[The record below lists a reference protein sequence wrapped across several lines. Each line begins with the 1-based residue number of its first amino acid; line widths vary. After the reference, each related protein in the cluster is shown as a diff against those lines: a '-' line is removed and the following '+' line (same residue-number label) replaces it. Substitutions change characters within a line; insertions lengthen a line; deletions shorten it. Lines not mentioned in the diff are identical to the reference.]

1 MSTVPMKLRPS
12 NSRKPHL
19 LLGLLAIAGAGT
31 TWSVLNPAQAPAAL
45 ALSAIA
51 GAVATALNAYAI
63 LRTTRAELAAQVA
76 AAQSLAGELEDSRV
90 KLDTTT
96 RRHRQ
101 EVDSLQAQ
109 LQVETTRRETAQRL
123 ALQTTHSDP
132 LTQLPNRTR
141 LQEDLTKALAAAE
154 RRAGKVAVMF
164 VDLDD
169 FKRINDTLG
178 HSIGDDLLTQ
188 AAGRLSA
195 CVRTE
200 DDLAINRG
208 GEPGSVARV
217 GGDEFVLLIRD
228 VADHNALGA
237 VAQRLIDAFRT
248 PFAVGGYKVQ
258 SSISVGIA
266 CYPRDGNYGDTLLK
280 HADMAMYRAKEQGK
294 DGFQFFSHAMSAA
307 ASRRLAV
314 ENGLRKALE
323 EQQFVVHYQ
332 PKVET
337 GSHRV
342 IGAEALVRW
351 RSPVHGLVAP
361 ASFIEIA
368 EEAGLIAHIGE
379 WVLMQACRQQRAW
392 QAAGLPPVS
401 MAVNVSS
408 MQFREDHL
416 LTAVVTAIKQTG
428 IDPKL
433 LQLEVTENLFMKNM
447 SAARNTL
454 ECIRGLGATVAID
467 DFGTGYSSFSYL
479 RQLPVDSVKIDRS
492 FVQDL
497 GTKADDREITRAI
510 VNLARTLGVRT
521 VAEGVETKRQ
531 AEILAEMGCNEM
543 QGFLFAPPVD
553 ANTMAQILKIGVI
566 PMDSLA
572 GKLELFMPQAKSA
585 PGEGEQSSF
594 DLHSQATVLAP
605 MRQSNE

>member
-1 MSTVPMKLRPS
+1 MTPQNPT
-12 NSRKPHL
+12 SRKPYAA
-19 LLGLLAIAGAGT
+19 LGFLTIAGAGT
-31 TWSVLNPAQAPAAL
+31 AWSLMNPADAVGALAASTIAASVTAAL
-45 ALSAIA
+45 SLYSSLR
-51 GAVATALNAYAI
+51 AT
-63 LRTTRAELAAQVA
+63 RHQLAAQTG
-76 AAQSLAGELEDSRV
+76 AAQSLANELDDSRANFDAAV
-90 KLDTTT
+90 

-123 ALQTTHSDP
+123 ALQTTHNDA

-154 RRAGKVAVMF
+154 RRASKVAVMF

-178 HSIGDDLLTQ
+178 HGVGDELLTQ

-200 DDLAINRG
+200 DDVAINRG
-208 GEPGSVARV
+208 GERGSVARV
-217 GGDEFVLLIRD
+217 GGDEFVLLFRD
-228 VADHNALGA
+228 VADQNALAA
-237 VAQRLIDAFRT
+237 VAQRLIDAFRA
-248 PFAVGGYKVQ
+248 PFTVGGYKVQ

-294 DGFQFFSHAMSAA
+294 DGFQFFSHAMSVA

-323 EQQFVVHYQ
+323 DQQFVVHYQ
-332 PKVET
+332 PKVEA
-337 GSHRV
+337 GSFRV

-361 ASFIEIA
+361 ANFIEIA

-392 QAAGLPPVS
+392 QDAGLPS
-401 MAVNVSS
+401 IQMAVNVSS

-416 LTAVVTAIKQTG
+416 LTAVVTAVKQTG
-428 IDPKL
+428 INPKL

-447 SAARNTL
+447 TAARNTL

-510 VNLARTLGVRT
+510 VNLARTLGVKT
-521 VAEGVETKRQ
+521 VAEGVETKQQ
-531 AEILAEMGCNEM
+531 AEILVEMGCNEM

-553 ANTMAQILKIGVI
+553 ANTMAEILKTGVI

-572 GKLELFMPQAKSA
+572 AKLARSTQPTSSVFGPSEAD
-585 PGEGEQSSF
+585 QSSF
-594 DLHSQATVLAP
+594 DLYSQATMLVP
-605 MRQSNE
+605 MRMSSD

>member
-1 MSTVPMKLRPS
+1 MK
-12 NSRKPHL
+12 
-19 LLGLLAIAGAGT
+19 T
-31 TWSVLNPAQAPAAL
+31 QAPNRTHIAIYLVPAAAVVASITWGAIQPER
-45 ALSAIA
+45 ALE
-51 GAVATALNAYAI
+51 AVLV
-63 LRTTRAELAAQVA
+63 AAFGVA
-76 AAQSLAGELEDSRV
+76 AAACLRMAGQLRSAGHAARTNAERSNALARQVELAQTAHAAE
-90 KLDTTT
+90 K
-96 RRHRQ
+96 Q
-101 EVDSLQAQ
+101 QLQAEIDGLHAQ

-123 ALQTTHSDP
+123 ALQTTHSDA

-141 LQEDLTKALAAAE
+141 LQEDLVKALSAAE
-154 RRAGKVAVMF
+154 RRQGKVAVMF

-178 HSIGDDLLTQ
+178 HSVGDELLTQ
-188 AAGRLSA
+188 AAARLQA

-200 DDLAINRG
+200 DELAINRG
-208 GEPGSVARV
+208 GEKGCVARV
-217 GGDEFVLLIRD
+217 GGDEFVLLVRD
-228 VADHNALGA
+228 VEDHRAMA
-237 VAQRLIDAFRT
+237 AIAQRLVEAFRS
-248 PFAVGGYKVQ
+248 PFAVGGHKVQ
-258 SSISVGIA
+258 TSVSLGIA
-266 CYPRDGNYGDTLLK
+266 CYPRDGHFGDTLLK

-294 DGFQFFSHAMSAA
+294 DGYQFFSHSMSVA

-314 ENGLRKALE
+314 EEGLRRALDDQE
-323 EQQFVVHYQ
+323 FVVHYQ

-337 GSHRV
+337 GTLRV
-342 IGAEALVRW
+342 VGAEALVRW

-361 ASFIEIA
+361 ANFIEIA

-392 QAAGLPPVS
+392 QDAGLKPVQV
-401 MAVNVSS
+401 AVNVSS

-416 LTAVVTAIKQTG
+416 LTAVVTAVKKTG

-447 SAARNTL
+447 NAARNTL

-521 VAEGVETKRQ
+521 VAEGVETKQQ
-531 AEILAEMGCNEM
+531 AEILAEMGCSEM

-553 ANTMAQILKIGVI
+553 AATMAQILKAGTLA
-566 PMDSLA
+566 MDGYA
-572 GKLELFMPQAKSA
+572 GKLPREMRPSAGVAKD
-585 PGEGEQSSF
+585 SF
-594 DLHSQATVLAP
+594 EMHSEATLIAP
-605 MRQSNE
+605 MHFGND

>member
-1 MSTVPMKLRPS
+1 MKPQAPSLR
-12 NSRKPHL
+12 RTHL
-19 LLGLLAIAGAGT
+19 PLGLLASAGSGT
-31 TWSVLNPAQAPAAL
+31 VWSLLNPADAFGTLSVSTLAASVTAAL
-45 ALSAIA
+45 SFYSGLR
-51 GAVATALNAYAI
+51 ATRL
-63 LRTTRAELAAQVA
+63 ELAARTR
-76 AAQSLAGELEDSRV
+76 AAQSLSNDLEDSRA
-90 KLDTTT
+90 KLDATV
-96 RRHRQ
+96 RHHRQ
-101 EVDSLQAQ
+101 ELDSMQAQ

-123 ALQTTHSDP
+123 ALQTTHSDS

-164 VDLDD
+164 IDLDD

-178 HSIGDDLLTQ
+178 HGVGDELLTQ
-188 AAGRLSA
+188 AAARLSA

-200 DDLAINRG
+200 DDVAINRG
-208 GEPGSVARV
+208 SEPGSVARV
-217 GGDEFVLLIRD
+217 GGDEFVLLFRD
-228 VADHNALGA
+228 VADQNELAA

-248 PFAVGGYKVQ
+248 PFAIGGYKVQ

-266 CYPRDGNYGDTLLK
+266 CYPRDGSFGDTLLK
-280 HADMAMYRAKEQGK
+280 HADMAMYRVKELGK

-314 ENGLRKALE
+314 ENGLREALE

-332 PKVET
+332 PKVENGT
-337 GSHRV
+337 NRV

-351 RSPVHGLVAP
+351 RSPVHGLIAP
-361 ASFIEIA
+361 AHFIEIA

-392 QAAGLPPVS
+392 QDAGLPPIQ
-401 MAVNVSS
+401 MAVNVST

-416 LTAVVTAIKQTG
+416 LTAVVTAVKQTG

-447 SAARNTL
+447 TAARNTL
-454 ECIRGLGATVAID
+454 EFIRGLGATVAID

-479 RQLPVDSVKIDRS
+479 RLLPVDSVKIDRS

-510 VNLARTLGVRT
+510 VNLARTLGMKT
-521 VAEGVETKRQ
+521 VAEGVETKQQ

-543 QGFLFAPPVD
+543 QGFLYAPPVD
-553 ANTMAQILKIGVI
+553 ASTIAQILKIGVI
-566 PMDSLA
+566 PPDSLA
-572 GKLELFMPQAKSA
+572 GKLTQSMSPTSSAFAPSQAERA
-585 PGEGEQSSF
+585 SF
-594 DLHSQATVLAP
+594 DIHSQATLLAP
-605 MRQSNE
+605 MRSYQE

>member
-1 MSTVPMKLRPS
+1 MKPQAPSLR
-12 NSRKPHL
+12 RTHL
-19 LLGLLAIAGAGT
+19 PLGLLASAGSGT
-31 TWSVLNPAQAPAAL
+31 VWSLLNPADAFGTFSVSTLAASVAAAL
-45 ALSAIA
+45 SFYSGLR
-51 GAVATALNAYAI
+51 ATRL
-63 LRTTRAELAAQVA
+63 ELAARTR
-76 AAQSLAGELEDSRV
+76 AAQSLSNDLEDSRA
-90 KLDTTT
+90 KLDATV
-96 RRHRQ
+96 RHHRQ
-101 EVDSLQAQ
+101 ELDSMQAQ

-164 VDLDD
+164 IDLDD

-178 HSIGDDLLTQ
+178 HSVGDELLTQ

-200 DDLAINRG
+200 DDVAINRG

-217 GGDEFVLLIRD
+217 GGDEFVLLFRD
-228 VADHNALGA
+228 AADQNALAA
-237 VAQRLIDAFRT
+237 VAQRLIDAFRA

-266 CYPRDGNYGDTLLK
+266 CYPRDGNFGDTLLK

-337 GSHRV
+337 GTNRV

-351 RSPVHGLVAP
+351 RSPVHGLIAP
-361 ASFIEIA
+361 ANFIEIA

-392 QAAGLPPVS
+392 QDAGLPPIQ

-428 IDPKL
+428 INPKL

-510 VNLARTLGVRT
+510 VNLARTLGVKT
-521 VAEGVETKRQ
+521 VAEGVETKQQ

-543 QGFLFAPPVD
+543 QGFLYAPPVD
-553 ANTMAQILKIGVI
+553 ASTMAQILKIGVI
-566 PMDSLA
+566 PPDSLA
-572 GKLELFMPQAKSA
+572 GKLTQSMSPTSSAFAPSQAERA
-585 PGEGEQSSF
+585 SF
-594 DLHSQATVLAP
+594 DTHSQATLLAP
-605 MRQSNE
+605 MRSYQE

>member
-1 MSTVPMKLRPS
+1 MKPKNPS
-12 NSRKPHL
+12 LRKPHL
-19 LLGLLAIAGAGT
+19 TLGLLTIAGAGT
-31 TWSVLNPAQAPAAL
+31 IWSLMNPADALDAFTISTIAASVTAAL
-45 ALSAIA
+45 NLYS
-51 GAVATALNAYAI
+51 G
-63 LRTTRAELAAQVA
+63 LRDTRLELAAQTR
-76 AAQSLAGELEDSRV
+76 AAQSLTNELDDLHAS
-90 KLDTTT
+90 LDASV

-123 ALQTTHSDP
+123 TMQTTHNDA

-164 VDLDD
+164 VNLDD

-178 HSIGDDLLTQ
+178 HGIGDELLTQ

-200 DDLAINRG
+200 DDVAINRG
-208 GEPGSVARV
+208 GERGSVARV
-217 GGDEFVLLIRD
+217 GGDEFVLLFRD
-228 VADHNALGA
+228 VVNHNALGA

-248 PFAVGGYKVQ
+248 PFSVGGYKVQ

-294 DGFQFFSHAMSAA
+294 DGFQFFSHAMSVA

-314 ENGLRKALE
+314 ENGLRKALDD
-323 EQQFVVHYQ
+323 QQFVVHYQ
-332 PKVET
+332 PKVEA
-337 GSHRV
+337 GSFRV

-361 ASFIEIA
+361 ANFIEIA

-392 QAAGLPPVS
+392 QDAGLPS
-401 MAVNVSS
+401 IQMAVNVSS

-416 LTAVVTAIKQTG
+416 LTAVVTAVKQTG
-428 IDPKL
+428 INPKL

-447 SAARNTL
+447 NAARNTL

-510 VNLARTLGVRT
+510 VNLARTLGVKT
-521 VAEGVETKRQ
+521 VAEGVETKQQ

-553 ANTMAQILKIGVI
+553 VNTMAQILKMGVI

-572 GKLELFMPQAKSA
+572 GKLALYAPQTNAALA
-585 PGEGEQSSF
+585 PSEAEQSSF
-594 DLHSQATVLAP
+594 DLHSQATMLVP
-605 MRQSNE
+605 MRVSTE

>member
-1 MSTVPMKLRPS
+1 MKPQTP
-12 NSRKPHL
+12 NPRKPYL
-19 LLGLLAIAGAGT
+19 PLGLLTIAGTGTAWGLMNPADALGAIAVSAVSA
-31 TWSVLNPAQAPAAL
+31 SVAAAL
-45 ALSAIA
+45 SF
-51 GAVATALNAYAI
+51 YSS
-63 LRTTRAELAAQVA
+63 LRDTRQDLAAQTSSA
-76 AAQSLAGELEDSRV
+76 LSLADELADSRA
-90 KLDTTT
+90 KLDASV

-101 EVDSLQAQ
+101 ELDSMQAQ

-123 ALQTTHSDP
+123 ALQTTHSDA
-132 LTQLPNRTR
+132 LTKLPNRTR

-164 VDLDD
+164 IDLDD

-178 HSIGDDLLTQ
+178 HGVGDELLTQ
-188 AAGRLSA
+188 AAARLSA

-200 DDLAINRG
+200 DDVAINRG

-217 GGDEFVLLIRD
+217 GGDEFVLLFRD
-228 VADHNALGA
+228 AADQNALAA
-237 VAQRLIDAFRT
+237 VAQRLIDAFRA

-266 CYPRDGNYGDTLLK
+266 CYPRDGNFGDTLLK

-337 GSHRV
+337 GTNRV

-351 RSPVHGLVAP
+351 RSPVHGLIAP
-361 ASFIEIA
+361 ANFIEIA

-392 QAAGLPPVS
+392 QDAGLPPIQ

-428 IDPKL
+428 INPKL

-447 SAARNTL
+447 TAARNTL

-510 VNLARTLGVRT
+510 VNLARTLGVKT
-521 VAEGVETKRQ
+521 VAEGVETKQQ

-543 QGFLFAPPVD
+543 QGFLYAPPVD
-553 ANTMAQILKIGVI
+553 ASTMAQILKIGVI
-566 PMDSLA
+566 PPDSLA
-572 GKLELFMPQAKSA
+572 GKLALSVRPTSSAFAPSEAEQA
-585 PGEGEQSSF
+585 SF
-594 DLHSQATVLAP
+594 DIHSQATLLAP
-605 MRQSNE
+605 LRVSAE